1 MKIDI
6 LTIFPDFFRGPLDY
20 GIVRRARET
29 GLVEINIHD
38 LRAFTKDKHR
48 TVDDRPFGG
57 GEGMVLKP
65 EPIFECL
72 ESFGDVASREVRL
85 SAGAKQSV
93 ILLSAQGRRLDQTL
107 AAELSAL
114 DRIVL
119 ICGRYEGVDE
129 RISEHLA
136 DRELSIGDYVLSGGE
151 LGAAVI
157 VETVTRL
164 IPGAVG
170 NQASTRQ
177 ESFTDVR
184 SEDARTESFTV
195 GAQLAGDGPSST
207 CVSGGLLD
215 YPHYTRPADFRGMAV
230 PEVLVNGNH
239 DQIRSWRRKTALAK
253 TLRNRPDLLERV
265 ALTAVD
271 KELLA
276 QIKLDQIKLVQGTT
290 DGDGAS
296 PVSTKDLSA
305 KDHGKS

>member
-72 ESFGDVASREVRL
+72 ESFGDVASREARL
-85 SAGAKQSV
+85 SPGARQSV

-136 DRELSIGDYVLSGGE
+136 DREVSIGDYVLSGGE

-157 VETVTRL
+157 VDAVTRL

-170 NQASTRQ
+170 NSASTRQ
-177 ESFTDVR
+177 ESFTGHAG
-184 SEDARTESFTV
+184 EGARATHES
-195 GAQLAGDGPSST
+195 GPSST

-215 YPHYTRPADFRGMAV
+215 YPHYTRPADFRGMTV

-265 ALTAVD
+265 ALTAED
-271 KELLA
+271 EELLA
-276 QIKLDQIKLVQGTT
+276 QIK
-290 DGDGAS
+290 
-296 PVSTKDLSA
+296 
-305 KDHGKS
+305 GKV